1 MVERS
6 TKELILEVAR
16 RRFADHGYSGT
27 SLNQI
32 ADEVG
37 IRRPSLLHHF
47 PSKDALYRAVVLD
60 SFADWVELVDNAIE
74 GPREGWA
81 QVERMLR
88 AAFRFF
94 EEHPDF
100 VRLVR
105 WEALEGGPIL
115 REELAVLLRPLF
127 DRGAAFLEREMDAGR
142 LRRYDARQLLLTGYG
157 AVLSYLSDAPLMN
170 DLLDIDPLSAD
181 ALAARREH
189 VINVLRHA
197 VVPDADALAHHFTSC
212 CQRSSSD
219 ASPNTSAA
227 DRLDASVEEQQQV
240 ATPAR
245 ASRRRPWRARGVT
258 STPSA
263 ARRTSHSPS
272 PSVQWRWIDSPA
284 PCSVDSRRQN
294 GISPK
299 NSSMPSTASVV
310 LDRLGRAGRGL
321 RVPAVHRGL
330 VRLAPGPEA
339 GGAVVGP
346 RPRRASRDR
355 RAAARRPRGRHP
367 PRTSRAARPAA
378 GGSASD
384 Q

>member
-6 TKELILEVAR
+6 TKDLILEVAR
-16 RRFADHGYSGT
+16 RRFADAGFSGT

-37 IRRPSLLHHF
+37 IRPPSLLHHF

-60 SFADWVELVDNAIE
+60 SFADWVALVDNAIE

-88 AAFRFF
+88 AAFIFF
-94 EEHPDF
+94 EDHPEF

-105 WEALEGGPIL
+105 WEALQGGPIL

-197 VVPDADALAHHFTSC
+197 VVPD
-212 CQRSSSD
+212 
-219 ASPNTSAA
+219 P
-227 DRLDASVEEQQQV
+227 
-240 ATPAR
+240 
-245 ASRRRPWRARGVT
+245 
-258 STPSA
+258 
-263 ARRTSHSPS
+263 
-272 PSVQWRWIDSPA
+272 
-284 PCSVDSRRQN
+284 
-294 GISPK
+294 
-299 NSSMPSTASVV
+299 
-310 LDRLGRAGRGL
+310 
-321 RVPAVHRGL
+321 
-330 VRLAPGPEA
+330 
-339 GGAVVGP
+339 
-346 RPRRASRDR
+346 
-355 RAAARRPRGRHP
+355 
-367 PRTSRAARPAA
+367 
-378 GGSASD
+378 
-384 Q
+384 

>member
-1 MVERS
+1 MVDRS
-6 TKELILEVAR
+6 TKEVILEVAR
-16 RRFADHGYSGT
+16 RRFADHGFSGT
-27 SLNQI
+27 SLNLI

-47 PSKDALYRAVVLD
+47 PSKDALYRAVVVD

-74 GPREGWA
+74 GEREGWA

-197 VVPDADALAHHFTSC
+197 VVQD
-212 CQRSSSD
+212 
-219 ASPNTSAA
+219 
-227 DRLDASVEEQQQV
+227 
-240 ATPAR
+240 
-245 ASRRRPWRARGVT
+245 G
-258 STPSA
+258 
-263 ARRTSHSPS
+263 
-272 PSVQWRWIDSPA
+272 
-284 PCSVDSRRQN
+284 
-294 GISPK
+294 
-299 NSSMPSTASVV
+299 
-310 LDRLGRAGRGL
+310 
-321 RVPAVHRGL
+321 
-330 VRLAPGPEA
+330 
-339 GGAVVGP
+339 
-346 RPRRASRDR
+346 
-355 RAAARRPRGRHP
+355 
-367 PRTSRAARPAA
+367 
-378 GGSASD
+378 
-384 Q
+384 

>member
-6 TKELILEVAR
+6 TKDLILEVAR
-16 RRFADHGYSGT
+16 RRFADAGFSGT

-60 SFADWVELVDNAIE
+60 SFADWVALVDNAIE

-88 AAFRFF
+88 AAFIFF
-94 EEHPDF
+94 EDHPEF

-105 WEALEGGPIL
+105 WEALQGGPIL

-170 DLLDIDPLSAD
+170 DLLDIDPLSAA
-181 ALAARREH
+181 ALATRREH

-197 VVPDADALAHHFTSC
+197 VVPD
-212 CQRSSSD
+212 
-219 ASPNTSAA
+219 P
-227 DRLDASVEEQQQV
+227 
-240 ATPAR
+240 
-245 ASRRRPWRARGVT
+245 
-258 STPSA
+258 
-263 ARRTSHSPS
+263 
-272 PSVQWRWIDSPA
+272 
-284 PCSVDSRRQN
+284 
-294 GISPK
+294 
-299 NSSMPSTASVV
+299 
-310 LDRLGRAGRGL
+310 
-321 RVPAVHRGL
+321 
-330 VRLAPGPEA
+330 
-339 GGAVVGP
+339 
-346 RPRRASRDR
+346 
-355 RAAARRPRGRHP
+355 
-367 PRTSRAARPAA
+367 
-378 GGSASD
+378 
-384 Q
+384 